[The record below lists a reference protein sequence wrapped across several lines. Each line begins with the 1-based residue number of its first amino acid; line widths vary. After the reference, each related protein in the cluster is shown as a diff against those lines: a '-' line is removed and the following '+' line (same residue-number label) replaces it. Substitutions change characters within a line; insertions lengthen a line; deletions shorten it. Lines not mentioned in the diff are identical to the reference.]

1 MFNFLKEKKKNVIP
15 LKLKRE
21 YMEELIKQE
30 EFNLLL
36 DELENIMFEFH
47 KLLLENKVSLD
58 FYKGLWTAFNLI
70 KNYPQGI
77 IIEEEIIKEEENE

>member
-1 MFNFLKEKKKNVIP
+1 MFNFLKEKKRKAIP

-21 YMEELIKQE
+21 YMEELLKQE

-77 IIEEEIIKEEENE
+77 IIEEEITKEEENE